1 MTYRDLCHAHLAG
14 SPHCQ
19 SLTPDAPL
27 PSPKG
32 CALMHLDP
40 GIRPTRVFAMSALAL
55 SLAGCN
61 GDRIKDN
68 NLQPPSTAQL
78 VLTD

>member
-1 MTYRDLCHAHLAG
+1 
-14 SPHCQ
+14 
-19 SLTPDAPL
+19 
-27 PSPKG
+27 
-32 CALMHLDP
+32 MHLDP
-40 GIRPTRVFAMSALAL
+40 GIGPMRIFAMLVLAL

-61 GDRIKDN
+61 GDRTKNN